1 MEHLYNGF
9 LKLSFPVNEITL
21 YGKTYTLADA
31 PTEVMFFTIV
41 IDRNLDNV
49 IQEGELTKI
58 EVVF

>member
-1 MEHLYNGF
+1 MVRDSTGSWSM
-9 LKLSFPVNEITL
+9 KIAASKVIGIP
-21 YGKTYTLADA
+21 LATA
-31 PTEVMFFTIV
+31 I